1 LLQTGSWKLWSLE
14 RSPYGLLL
22 TGRGRECK
30 QWTGENSTFKKFLSM
45 LPTIESLSKHSRCT
59 VIRNVACSAC
69 DSSASADT
77 ELCRCNRIN
86 WETDTTDAQC
96 TPQTPCRHRAT
107 RQFSSRCELSM
118 TLTIRLDTIRDAIL
132 TCAQRKPTWVSLI
145 YRTET
150 TTKSGKQKN

>member
-1 LLQTGSWKLWSLE
+1 
-14 RSPYGLLL
+14 
-22 TGRGRECK
+22 
-30 QWTGENSTFKKFLSM
+30 M
-45 LPTIESLSKHSRCT
+45 LPTIESISKHSRST
-59 VIRNVACSAC
+59 VIRNVACWAC
-69 DSSASADT
+69 DSSACADT

-96 TPQTPCRHRAT
+96 TPQTPCRHKAT

-132 TCAQRKPTWVSLI
+132 TCDRKPTWVSLI

-150 TTKSGKQKN
+150 TTKSGKQKKLKSTKKRIRSEVSVNSPGNPCSQSWRRKGRLRL